1 MSGEVS
7 WLMERSEDGRVIF
20 YGLHEDPPDDEGLS
34 MLPALMDYLAE
45 DPTHD

>member
-1 MSGEVS
+1 VSDKVS
-7 WLMERSEDGRVIF
+7 WLMERSGGGRVTF

-34 MLPALMDYLAE
+34 MLPALLEYLAE